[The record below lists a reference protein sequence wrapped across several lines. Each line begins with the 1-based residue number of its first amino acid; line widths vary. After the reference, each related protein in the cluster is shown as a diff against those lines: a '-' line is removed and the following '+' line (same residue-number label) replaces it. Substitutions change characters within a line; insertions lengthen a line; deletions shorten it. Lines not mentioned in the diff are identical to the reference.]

1 MNPFGNRWQGPGN
14 PCMPARGQPSLKMA
28 GSREETT
35 ARVDRIVP
43 PYRRR
48 WMKRVR
54 DRLRGDLRLTI
65 TTLCVVFATIW
76 ILPFSVYRFATG
88 DVRAGL
94 LDLLIVLGI
103 AIPAS
108 HALLTGRS
116 ELGIRI
122 IALVC
127 CFGCVAAA
135 EVLGLVGLLWS
146 YALLIFVFFVLPRNT
161 AVMMSLA
168 TLVAI
173 AIVADGALAST
184 FEQVSFLAS
193 AALVALFAHV
203 VATRY
208 ELQRRQLES
217 LAWIDPLTGAGN
229 RRLLEIE
236 LSQANRAAAGER
248 MLPALAILDL
258 DHFKQIN
265 DRFGHEAGD
274 RVLVQFTDLLRD
286 LMRKVDRLYRYGG
299 EEFVLLLPAA
309 DASGLQALVD
319 AVRASVESRLATPD
333 GMAVTVSIGAALLR
347 QGEHWSHWLGRADA
361 ALYRAKQAGR
371 NRVEID
377 EERPRS
383 QVPRARDAGDAS
395 GPVASAP
402 RQADVRTSRD
412 PRIGP
417 S

>member
-1 MNPFGNRWQGPGN
+1 
-14 PCMPARGQPSLKMA
+14 
-28 GSREETT
+28 
-35 ARVDRIVP
+35 
-43 PYRRR
+43 
-48 WMKRVR
+48 MKRIR

-65 TTLCVVFATIW
+65 TTLCVVFATLW
-76 ILPFSVYRFATG
+76 ILPFSIYRFATG
-88 DVRAGL
+88 DLRAGM

-122 IALVC
+122 IAVVC

-161 AVMMSLA
+161 AVMISLG

-173 AIVADGALAST
+173 AIVADDALQST

-193 AALVALFAHV
+193 AALVALFADV

-208 ELQRRQLES
+208 ERQRRQLES

-229 RRLLEIE
+229 RRQLEIE
-236 LSQANRAAAGER
+236 LSQARLAAVGAR
-248 MLPALAILDL
+248 LQPALAILDL

-274 RVLVQFTDLLRD
+274 RVLIQFADLLRD
-286 LMRKVDRLYRYGG
+286 RMRKVDRLYRYGG

-309 DASGLQALVD
+309 DASGLQGLVED
-319 AVRASVESRLATPD
+319 IRASVEARLCTPD
-333 GMAVTVSIGAALLR
+333 GTAVTVSVGATQLR
-347 QGEHWSHWLGRADA
+347 PGEHWSHWLGRADA
-361 ALYRAKQAGR
+361 ALDRAKHAGR
-371 NRVEID
+371 NRVELD
-377 EERPRS
+377 HERPRREF
-383 QVPRARDAGDAS
+383 QPDDDR
-395 GPVASAP
+395 GPAASAVSAP
-402 RQADVRTSRD
+402 IPQPELRASQE